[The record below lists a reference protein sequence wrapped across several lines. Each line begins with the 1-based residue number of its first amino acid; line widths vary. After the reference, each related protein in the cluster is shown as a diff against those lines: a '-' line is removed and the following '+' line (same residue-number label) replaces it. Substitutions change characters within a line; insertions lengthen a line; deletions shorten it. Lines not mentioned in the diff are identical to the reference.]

1 MSPVFFA
8 WNLTSLQYYEK
19 ESFYI
24 LKHFSWIFV
33 DSLLCFQAPSKLLK
47 QPLSNLVEYLTEG
60 LEDDLSK
67 VRAIYRW
74 VTCQP
79 VDSMKIPN
87 KEPSQ
92 SHTMFQL
99 WRIKHRKGNYAQLIS
114 LLCRYVDIFYMF
126 ILHPGENNQSFK
138 EFIIIHVQIILYII
152 SLNVIR
158 HWIAIIYSY
167 LLFCFKWT
175 MPKLWIIII

>member
-1 MSPVFFA
+1 M
-8 WNLTSLQYYEK
+8 
-19 ESFYI
+19 
-24 LKHFSWIFV
+24 
-33 DSLLCFQAPSKLLK
+33 CFQAPSKLLK

-114 LLCRYVDIFYMF
+114 LLCRYVDIFYMI

-138 EFIIIHVQIILYII
+138 IFIIIHVQISLYFFLFTQEGIGLQFIVLLVVFVFLKMNDARTFDYNSILQR
-152 SLNVIR
+152 LQ
-158 HWIAIIYSY
+158 
-167 LLFCFKWT
+167 
-175 MPKLWIIII
+175 

>member
-1 MSPVFFA
+1 MWKKPNSSHPLSPLPQRSMISLISPNTGKWMSV
-8 WNLTSLQYYEK
+8 LLR
-19 ESFYI
+19 YI
-24 LKHFSWIFV
+24 LKV
-33 DSLLCFQAPSKLLK
+33 SLEGLFLRWFDHLKVKWTLFWLILNLCLCSCQAPSKLLK

-114 LLCRYVDIFYMF
+114 LLCRSVF
-126 ILHPGENNQSFK
+126 
-138 EFIIIHVQIILYII
+138 
-152 SLNVIR
+152 
-158 HWIAIIYSY
+158 
-167 LLFCFKWT
+167 
-175 MPKLWIIII
+175 

>member
-1 MSPVFFA
+1 MINIALLSY
-8 WNLTSLQYYEK
+8 NI
-19 ESFYI
+19 SFDFCR
-24 LKHFSWIFV
+24 FS
-33 DSLLCFQAPSKLLK
+33 LCFQAPSKLLK

-114 LLCRYVDIFYMF
+114 LLCRYVDFF
-126 ILHPGENNQSFK
+126 LCLF
-138 EFIIIHVQIILYII
+138 FIILQKTFQKILYTNKII
-152 SLNVIR
+152 YFLNVIR
-158 HWIAIIYSY
+158 H
-167 LLFCFKWT
+167 
-175 MPKLWIIII
+175 

>member
-1 MSPVFFA
+1 MDTLLINS
-8 WNLTSLQYYEK
+8 K
-19 ESFYI
+19 
-24 LKHFSWIFV
+24 FV
-33 DSLLCFQAPSKLLK
+33 HLFLRQAPSKLLK

-114 LLCRYVDIFYMF
+114 LLCRSVF
-126 ILHPGENNQSFK
+126 
-138 EFIIIHVQIILYII
+138 
-152 SLNVIR
+152 
-158 HWIAIIYSY
+158 
-167 LLFCFKWT
+167 
-175 MPKLWIIII
+175 

>member
-1 MSPVFFA
+1 M
-8 WNLTSLQYYEK
+8 
-19 ESFYI
+19 
-24 LKHFSWIFV
+24 
-33 DSLLCFQAPSKLLK
+33 CFQAPSKLLK

-138 EFIIIHVQIILYII
+138 EFIIIHEQISLYFFLFTHLGIRLQII
-152 SLNVIR
+152 V
-158 HWIAIIYSY
+158 
-167 LLFCFKWT
+167 LLVVFVFLKMNDART
-175 MPKLWIIII
+175 LDYNSILQRLQ

>member
-1 MSPVFFA
+1 M
-8 WNLTSLQYYEK
+8 
-19 ESFYI
+19 
-24 LKHFSWIFV
+24 
-33 DSLLCFQAPSKLLK
+33 CFQAPSKLLK

-114 LLCRYVDIFYMF
+114 LLCRYVDIFYMI

-138 EFIIIHVQIILYII
+138 EFIIIHVQISLYFFFF
-152 SLNVIR
+152 LRN
-158 HWIAIIYSY
+158 
-167 LLFCFKWT
+167 
-175 MPKLWIIII
+175 